1 MTSNTETKI
10 DKRKERSLRALE
22 VLTAPENAMLNV
34 EQLAEAA
41 NETPAYIYNLRWRL
55 NHPEAYAKHN
65 ESSVL
70 RGKIKRRLARR
81 RELARQQRE
90 LQKQLTQKT
99 GDNSVTPQL
108 ELPLTMQKQDT
119 LVTQLPPPPPVIYV
133 KELAT
138 ATNAVLQAMQAP
150 YDSKPDMVNSPA
162 HYMKGGIE
170 TIAFIKAKLSREEY
184 IGYLRGNAL
193 KYSSRLGDKDA
204 MEQDAGK
211 LAWYSRE
218 LTEFLKESK

>member
-10 DKRKERSLRALE
+10 DKRKERSVRALE
-22 VLTAPENAMLNV
+22 VLTAPENASLTI
-34 EQLAEAA
+34 EQLAAVA
-41 NETPAYIYNLRWRL
+41 NEKPSYIYNLRWRL
-55 NHPEAYAKHN
+55 NHPDQYAKHN

-70 RGKIKRRLARR
+70 KGKIRRRLARR

-90 LQKQLTQKT
+90 LQKQLTQKAV
-99 GDNSVTPQL
+99 DKSAEPQL
-108 ELPLTMQKQDT
+108 ELPLTIRPQGT
-119 LVTQLPPPPPVIYV
+119 LVRMLPPPPAVIHV
-133 KELAT
+133 EELAT
-138 ATNAVLQAMQAP
+138 VA
-150 YDSKPDMVNSPA
+150 KPDMVNSPA

-218 LTEFLKESK
+218 LTEFLKESN

>member
-10 DKRKERSLRALE
+10 DKRKERSVRALE
-22 VLTAPENAMLNV
+22 VLTAPENASLTI
-34 EQLAEAA
+34 EQIAEMA
-41 NETPAYIYNLRWRL
+41 NEKPSYIYNLRWRL
-55 NHPEAYAKHN
+55 NHPDQYAKHN

-70 RGKIKRRLARR
+70 KGKIRRRLARR

-90 LQKQLTQKT
+90 LQKQLTQRAVDK
-99 GDNSVTPQL
+99 SAEHQL
-108 ELPLTMQKQDT
+108 ELPLVTM
-119 LVTQLPPPPPVIYV
+119 LPPPPPVIHV
-133 KELAT
+133 EMA
-138 ATNAVLQAMQAP
+138 QA
-150 YDSKPDMVNSPA
+150 KPDMVNSPA

-170 TIAFIKAKLSREEY
+170 TIAFIKAKLSRQEY
-184 IGYLRGNAL
+184 IGYLRGNVL

-218 LTEFLKESK
+218 LTEFLKESN